1 MQQYHKP
8 HGKKVSSGSGGRTRK
23 FKDKKLSHV
32 GGVFSSTKV
41 STSQVT
47 SKVRTRG
54 GSLKTKV
61 KKAAHVNVVTKSGT
75 KVAKILR
82 VLESHNSEY
91 VRMNILVKGTIIE
104 TDLGKVKVTN
114 RVGQDGVVNGVL
126 VS

>member
-8 HGKKVSSGSGGRTRK
+8 YGKKVSTGSGGRTRK
-23 FKDKKLSHV
+23 FKDKKLAHV

-41 STSQVT
+41 STTDVT
-47 SKVRTRG
+47 GKVRTRG
-54 GSLKTKV
+54 GSLKTKT
-61 KKAAHVNVVTKSGT
+61 KKASKINVVTKSGT

-82 VLESHNSEY
+82 VLESHNTEY
-91 VRMNILVKGTIIE
+91 VRMNIIVKGTVVE

-126 VS
+126 LN